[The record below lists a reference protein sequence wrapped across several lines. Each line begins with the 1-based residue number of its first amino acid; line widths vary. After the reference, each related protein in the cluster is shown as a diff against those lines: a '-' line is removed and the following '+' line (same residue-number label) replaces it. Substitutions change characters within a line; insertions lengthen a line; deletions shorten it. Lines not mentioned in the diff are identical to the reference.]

1 VNINPTTVN
10 AAEDALDELFYV
22 TAEARGTRTAGTF
35 PTYEEW
41 VDVSAQVQ
49 AIRALIAECR
59 AAGAVLDKTEIEQA
73 AERSNVARGGRS
85 VGKSAAVE
93 QAQNERLENA
103 G

>member
-35 PTYEEW
+35 PTATSMGRR
-41 VDVSAQVQ
+41 VCAGPA

-59 AAGAVLDKTEIEQA
+59 AAGAVLDKTET
-73 AERSNVARGGRS
+73 
-85 VGKSAAVE
+85 
-93 QAQNERLENA
+93 NERRSRRRRNGPRTESVWKTR